1 MNPRILIVED
11 DPTLRMAL
19 LDTLETAGFQCFEAS
34 NGKQAL
40 LQLMHQDIEVI
51 VSDVQMD
58 VMDGNELLKATR
70 EKYPSIPFVMMT
82 AHASVERAVAAMRD
96 GATDYLQKPFEAR
109 SLVATVE
116 RMVKRS
122 GLDSSEMIAEDAKTK
137 RILEIVRRVAPSDA
151 SIMISGESGTG
162 KEVLAKAIHEYS
174 NRSDKPFVALNC
186 AAIPE
191 NMLEAIL
198 FGYEKGAF
206 TGATTAREGKF
217 EQANGGTLLLDEI
230 SEMAL
235 ELQSKLLRVLQEQE
249 VERLGGKATIP
260 LDVRVLA
267 TTNRH
272 LTTEVGEGRFRED
285 LYFRLNVFPIELPAL
300 RERCDDIIPLAYR
313 FIDRYRSGKPLT
325 LSPASEQKLL
335 SHGWRGNIRELGN
348 CIHRACILAPGSE
361 ITPNDIVFDALVE
374 SDCVSSIKQ
383 DESGPEGLKGSERD
397 MILSALR
404 DSNGNRK
411 LASERLG
418 ISGRTLRYKLA
429 KYKEQGIEIPVASV
443 A

>member
-1 MNPRILIVED
+1 MNTSRVLIVED

-19 LDTLETAGFQCFEAS
+19 VDTLETAGFEVFEAV
-34 NGKQAL
+34 NGKEAL
-40 LQLMHQDIEVI
+40 LQLMHHDVEAI

-58 VMDGNELLKATR
+58 VMDGEELLTQVR
-70 EKYPSIPFVMMT
+70 NRYPSIPFLMMT
-82 AHASVERAVAAMRD
+82 AHASIERAVSAIRD
-96 GATDYLQKPFEAR
+96 GAVDYLQKPFEAAA
-109 SLVATVE
+109 LVSVVE
-116 RMVKRS
+116 RMTIGSK
-122 GLDSSEMIAEDAKTK
+122 LDSGAMIAEDPATK
-137 RILEIVRRVAPSDA
+137 SILEVARRVAPSDA

-162 KEVLAKAIHEYS
+162 KEVLAKTIHELS
-174 NRSDKPFVALNC
+174 DRSDGPFVALNC

-206 TGATTAREGKF
+206 TGAQVAREGKF

-249 VERLGGKATIP
+249 VERLGGKSVIP
-260 LDVRVLA
+260 LNVRVLA
-267 TTNRH
+267 TTNRK
-272 LTTEVGEGRFRED
+272 LTEEVASGRFRED
-285 LYFRLNVFPIELPAL
+285 LYFRLNVFPMELPPL
-300 RERCDDIIPLAYR
+300 RARREDIIPLSHR
-313 FIDRYRSGKPLT
+313 FIKAYAAERALD
-325 LSPASEQKLL
+325 LSASAEDKLM

-348 CIHRACILAPGSE
+348 CIHRACILASGST
-361 ITPNDIVFDALVE
+361 ITPSDLVFDELTNSSSS
-374 SDCVSSIKQ
+374 SDQ
-383 DESGPEGLKGSERD
+383 PAGDDLKGNERD
-397 MILSALR
+397 LILAALR

-429 KYKEQGIEIPVASV
+429 KYKEDGITIPETVA

>member
-1 MNPRILIVED
+1 MNTSRVLIVED

-19 LDTLETAGFQCFEAS
+19 VDTLETAGFEVFEAV
-34 NGKQAL
+34 NGKEAL
-40 LQLMHQDIEVI
+40 LQLMHHDVEAI

-58 VMDGNELLKATR
+58 VMDGDELLTQVR
-70 EKYPSIPFVMMT
+70 NRYPSIPFLMMT
-82 AHASVERAVAAMRD
+82 AHASIERAVSAIRD
-96 GATDYLQKPFEAR
+96 GAVDYLQKPFEAAA
-109 SLVATVE
+109 LVSAVE
-116 RMVKRS
+116 RMTIGSK
-122 GLDSSEMIAEDAKTK
+122 LDSGAMIAEDPATK
-137 RILEIVRRVAPSDA
+137 SILEVARRVAPSDA

-162 KEVLAKAIHEYS
+162 KEVLAKTIHELS
-174 NRSDKPFVALNC
+174 DRSDGPFVALNC

-198 FGYEKGAF
+198 FGYEKGAI
-206 TGATTAREGKF
+206 TGAQVAREGKF

-249 VERLGGKATIP
+249 VERLGGKSVIP
-260 LDVRVLA
+260 LNVRVLA
-267 TTNRH
+267 TTNRK
-272 LTTEVGEGRFRED
+272 LTEEVASGRFRED
-285 LYFRLNVFPIELPAL
+285 LYFRLNVFPMELPPL
-300 RERCDDIIPLAYR
+300 RARREDIIPLSHR
-313 FIDRYRSGKPLT
+313 FIKAYAAERALD
-325 LSPASEQKLL
+325 LSASAEDKLM

-348 CIHRACILAPGSE
+348 CIHRACILASGST
-361 ITPNDIVFDALVE
+361 ITPSDLVFDELTSSSSP
-374 SDCVSSIKQ
+374 SDQ
-383 DESGPEGLKGSERD
+383 PAGDDLKGNERD
-397 MILSALR
+397 LILAALR

-429 KYKEQGIEIPVASV
+429 KYKEDGITIPETVA

>member
-1 MNPRILIVED
+1 MNTSRVLIVED

-19 LDTLETAGFQCFEAS
+19 VDTLETAGFGVFEAV
-34 NGKQAL
+34 NGKEAL
-40 LQLMHQDIEVI
+40 LQLMHHDVEAI

-58 VMDGNELLKATR
+58 VMDGDELLTQVR
-70 EKYPSIPFVMMT
+70 NRYPSIPFLMMT
-82 AHASVERAVAAMRD
+82 AHASIERAVSAIRD
-96 GATDYLQKPFEAR
+96 GAVDYLQKPFEAAA
-109 SLVATVE
+109 LVSAVE
-116 RMVKRS
+116 RMTIGSK
-122 GLDSSEMIAEDAKTK
+122 LDSGAMIAEDPATK
-137 RILEIVRRVAPSDA
+137 SILEVARRVAPSDA

-162 KEVLAKAIHEYS
+162 KEVLAKTIHELS
-174 NRSDKPFVALNC
+174 DRSDGPFVALNC

-206 TGATTAREGKF
+206 TGAQVAREGKF

-249 VERLGGKATIP
+249 VERLGGKSVIP
-260 LDVRVLA
+260 LNVRVLA
-267 TTNRH
+267 TTNRK
-272 LTTEVGEGRFRED
+272 LTEEVASGRFRED
-285 LYFRLNVFPIELPAL
+285 LYFRLNVFPMELPPL
-300 RERCDDIIPLAYR
+300 RARREDIIPLSHR
-313 FIDRYRSGKPLT
+313 FIKAYAAERALD
-325 LSPASEQKLL
+325 LSTSAEDKLM

-348 CIHRACILAPGSE
+348 CIHRACILASGST
-361 ITPNDIVFDALVE
+361 ITPGDLVFDELTSSSSS
-374 SDCVSSIKQ
+374 SDQ
-383 DESGPEGLKGSERD
+383 PAGDDLKGNERD
-397 MILSALR
+397 LILAALR

-429 KYKEQGIEIPVASV
+429 KYKEDGITIPETVA

>member
-1 MNPRILIVED
+1 MNTSRVLIVED

-19 LDTLETAGFQCFEAS
+19 VDTLETAGFEVFEAV
-34 NGKQAL
+34 NGKEAL
-40 LQLMHQDIEVI
+40 LQLMHHDVEAI

-58 VMDGNELLKATR
+58 VMDGEELLTQVR
-70 EKYPSIPFVMMT
+70 NRYPSIPFLMMT
-82 AHASVERAVAAMRD
+82 AHASIERAVSAIRD
-96 GATDYLQKPFEAR
+96 GAVDYLQKPFEAAA
-109 SLVATVE
+109 LVSAVE
-116 RMVKRS
+116 RMTIGSK
-122 GLDSSEMIAEDAKTK
+122 LDSGAMIAEDPATK
-137 RILEIVRRVAPSDA
+137 SILEVARRVAPSDA

-162 KEVLAKAIHEYS
+162 KEVLAKTIHELS
-174 NRSDKPFVALNC
+174 DRSDGPFVALNC

-206 TGATTAREGKF
+206 TGAQVAREGKF

-249 VERLGGKATIP
+249 VERLGGKSVIP
-260 LDVRVLA
+260 LNVRVLA
-267 TTNRH
+267 TTNRK
-272 LTTEVGEGRFRED
+272 LTEEVASGRFRED
-285 LYFRLNVFPIELPAL
+285 LYFRLNVFPMELPPL
-300 RERCDDIIPLAYR
+300 RARREDIIPLSHR
-313 FIDRYRSGKPLT
+313 FIKAYAAERALD
-325 LSPASEQKLL
+325 LSTSAEDKLM

-348 CIHRACILAPGSE
+348 CIHRACILASGST
-361 ITPNDIVFDALVE
+361 ITPSDLVFDELTSSSSS
-374 SDCVSSIKQ
+374 SDQ
-383 DESGPEGLKGSERD
+383 PAGDDLKGNERD
-397 MILSALR
+397 LILAALR

-429 KYKEQGIEIPVASV
+429 KYKEDGITIPETVA

>member
-1 MNPRILIVED
+1 MNTSRVLIVED

-19 LDTLETAGFQCFEAS
+19 VDTLETAGFEVFEAV
-34 NGKQAL
+34 NGKEAL
-40 LQLMHQDIEVI
+40 LQLMHHDVEAI

-58 VMDGNELLKATR
+58 VMDGEELLTQVR
-70 EKYPSIPFVMMT
+70 NRYPSIPFLMMT
-82 AHASVERAVAAMRD
+82 AHASIERAVSAIRD
-96 GATDYLQKPFEAR
+96 GAVDYLQKPFEAAA
-109 SLVATVE
+109 LVSAVE
-116 RMVKRS
+116 RMTIGSK
-122 GLDSSEMIAEDAKTK
+122 LDSGAMIAEDPATK
-137 RILEIVRRVAPSDA
+137 SILEIARRVAPSDA

-162 KEVLAKAIHEYS
+162 KEVLAKTIHELS
-174 NRSDKPFVALNC
+174 DRSDGPFVALNC

-206 TGATTAREGKF
+206 TGAQVAREGKF

-249 VERLGGKATIP
+249 VERLGGKSVIP
-260 LDVRVLA
+260 LNVRVLA
-267 TTNRH
+267 TTNRK
-272 LTTEVGEGRFRED
+272 LTEEVASGRFRED
-285 LYFRLNVFPIELPAL
+285 LYFRLNVFPMELPPL
-300 RERCDDIIPLAYR
+300 RARREDIIPLSHR
-313 FIDRYRSGKPLT
+313 FIKAYAAERALD
-325 LSPASEQKLL
+325 LSSSAEDKLM

-348 CIHRACILAPGSE
+348 CIHRACILATGST
-361 ITPNDIVFDALVE
+361 ITPSDLVFDELTSSSSS
-374 SDCVSSIKQ
+374 SDQ
-383 DESGPEGLKGSERD
+383 PAGDDLKGNERD
-397 MILSALR
+397 LILAALR

-429 KYKEQGIEIPVASV
+429 KYKEDGITIPETVA

>member
-1 MNPRILIVED
+1 MNTSRVLIVED

-19 LDTLETAGFQCFEAS
+19 VDTLETAGFEVFEAV
-34 NGKQAL
+34 NGKEAL
-40 LQLMHQDIEVI
+40 LQLMHHDVEAI

-58 VMDGNELLKATR
+58 VMDGEELLTQVR
-70 EKYPSIPFVMMT
+70 NRYPSIPFLMMT
-82 AHASVERAVAAMRD
+82 AHASIERAVSAIRD
-96 GATDYLQKPFEAR
+96 GAVDYLQKPFEAAA
-109 SLVATVE
+109 LVSVVE
-116 RMVKRS
+116 RMTIGSK
-122 GLDSSEMIAEDAKTK
+122 LDSGAMIAEDPATK
-137 RILEIVRRVAPSDA
+137 SILEVARRVAPSDA

-162 KEVLAKAIHEYS
+162 KEVLAKTIHELS
-174 NRSDKPFVALNC
+174 DRSDGPFVALNC

-206 TGATTAREGKF
+206 TGAQVAREGKF

-249 VERLGGKATIP
+249 VERLGGKSVIP
-260 LDVRVLA
+260 LNVRVLA
-267 TTNRH
+267 TTNRK
-272 LTTEVGEGRFRED
+272 LTEEVASGRFRED
-285 LYFRLNVFPIELPAL
+285 LYFRLNVFPMELPPL
-300 RERCDDIIPLAYR
+300 RARREDIVPLSHR
-313 FIDRYRSGKPLT
+313 FIKAYAAERALD
-325 LSPASEQKLL
+325 LSTSAEDKLM

-348 CIHRACILAPGSE
+348 CIHRACILASGST
-361 ITPNDIVFDALVE
+361 ITPGDLVFDELTSSSSS
-374 SDCVSSIKQ
+374 SDQ
-383 DESGPEGLKGSERD
+383 PAGDDLKGNERD
-397 MILSALR
+397 LILAALR

-429 KYKEQGIEIPVASV
+429 KYKEDGITIPETVA

>member
-1 MNPRILIVED
+1 MSPRVLIVED

-19 LDTLETAGFQCFEAS
+19 LDTLEEASFEVFEAC
-34 NGKQAL
+34 NGKEAL
-40 LQLMHQDIEVI
+40 LQLMHRDIDVI

-58 VMDGNELLKATR
+58 VMDGNELLSITR

-82 AHASVERAVAAMRD
+82 AHASVERAVAAMQD
-96 GATDYLQKPFEAR
+96 GATDYLQKPFEAS
-109 SLVATVE
+109 SLVSTVA

-122 GLDSSEMIAEDAKTK
+122 GLDSGEMVAEDSRTK
-137 RILEIVRRVAPSDA
+137 QILEIVRRVAPSDA

-162 KEVLAKAIHEYS
+162 KEVLAKTIHQHS
-174 NRSDKPFVALNC
+174 DRSQKPFVALNC

-206 TGATTAREGKF
+206 TGATSAREGKF

-230 SEMAL
+230 SEMAID
-235 ELQSKLLRVLQEQE
+235 LQAKLLRVLQEQE
-249 VERLGGKATIP
+249 VERLGGKTTIP

-272 LTTEVGEGRFRED
+272 LTTEVAEGRFRED
-285 LYFRLNVFPIELPAL
+285 LYFRLNVFPIELPPL
-300 RERCDDIIPLAYR
+300 RERPGDILPLAYR
-313 FIDRYRSGKPLT
+313 FIDRYAVSQSLPL
-325 LSPASEQKLL
+325 SAASERQLL

-348 CIHRACILAPGSE
+348 CIHRACILASGKE
-361 ITPNDIVFDALVE
+361 ITPNDLVFDALADTDY
-374 SDCVSSIKQ
+374 SCSLKD
-383 DESGPEGLKGSERD
+383 DDAAYEGLKGSERD

-429 KYKEQGIEIPVASV
+429 KYKEQGIEIPAASV

>member
-1 MNPRILIVED
+1 MNTSRVLIVED

-19 LDTLETAGFQCFEAS
+19 VDTLETAGFEVFEAV
-34 NGKQAL
+34 NGKEAL
-40 LQLMHQDIEVI
+40 LQLMHHDVEAI

-58 VMDGNELLKATR
+58 VMDGDELLTQVR
-70 EKYPSIPFVMMT
+70 NRYPSIPFLMMT
-82 AHASVERAVAAMRD
+82 AHASIERAVSAIRD
-96 GATDYLQKPFEAR
+96 GAVDYLQKPFEATA
-109 SLVATVE
+109 LVSAVE
-116 RMVKRS
+116 RMTIGSK
-122 GLDSSEMIAEDAKTK
+122 LDSGAMIAEDPATK
-137 RILEIVRRVAPSDA
+137 SILEIARRVAPSDA

-162 KEVLAKAIHEYS
+162 KEVLAKTIHELS
-174 NRSDKPFVALNC
+174 DRSDGPFVALNC

-206 TGATTAREGKF
+206 TGAQVAREGKF

-249 VERLGGKATIP
+249 VERLGGKSVIP
-260 LDVRVLA
+260 LNVRVLA
-267 TTNRH
+267 TTNRK
-272 LTTEVGEGRFRED
+272 LTEEVASGRFRED
-285 LYFRLNVFPIELPAL
+285 LYFRLNVFPMELPPL
-300 RERCDDIIPLAYR
+300 RARREDIIPLSHR
-313 FIDRYRSGKPLT
+313 FIKAYAAERALD
-325 LSPASEQKLL
+325 LSSSAEDKLM

-348 CIHRACILAPGSE
+348 CIHRACILAAGST
-361 ITPNDIVFDALVE
+361 ITPSDLVFDELTSSSSS
-374 SDCVSSIKQ
+374 SDQ
-383 DESGPEGLKGSERD
+383 PAGDDLKGNERD
-397 MILSALR
+397 LILAALR

-429 KYKEQGIEIPVASV
+429 KYKEDGITIPETVA

>member
-1 MNPRILIVED
+1 MNTSRVLIVED

-19 LDTLETAGFQCFEAS
+19 VDTLETAGFEVFEAV
-34 NGKQAL
+34 NGKEAL
-40 LQLMHQDIEVI
+40 LQLMHHDVEAI

-58 VMDGNELLKATR
+58 VMDGDELLTQVR
-70 EKYPSIPFVMMT
+70 NRYPSIPFLMMT
-82 AHASVERAVAAMRD
+82 AHASIERAVSAIRD
-96 GATDYLQKPFEAR
+96 GAVDYLQKPFEAAA
-109 SLVATVE
+109 LVSVVE
-116 RMVKRS
+116 RMTIGSK
-122 GLDSSEMIAEDAKTK
+122 LDSGAMIAEDPATK
-137 RILEIVRRVAPSDA
+137 SILEVARRVAPSDA

-162 KEVLAKAIHEYS
+162 KEVLAKTIHELS
-174 NRSDKPFVALNC
+174 DRSDGPFVALNC

-206 TGATTAREGKF
+206 TGAQVAREGKF

-249 VERLGGKATIP
+249 VERLGGKSVIP
-260 LDVRVLA
+260 LNVRVLA
-267 TTNRH
+267 TTNRK
-272 LTTEVGEGRFRED
+272 LTEEVASGRFRED
-285 LYFRLNVFPIELPAL
+285 LYFRLNVFPMELPPL
-300 RERCDDIIPLAYR
+300 RARREDIVPLSHR
-313 FIDRYRSGKPLT
+313 FIKAYAAERALD
-325 LSPASEQKLL
+325 LSTSAEDKLM

-348 CIHRACILAPGSE
+348 CIHRACILASGST
-361 ITPNDIVFDALVE
+361 ITPGDLVFDELTSSSSS
-374 SDCVSSIKQ
+374 SDQ
-383 DESGPEGLKGSERD
+383 PAGDDLKGNERD
-397 MILSALR
+397 LILAALR

-429 KYKEQGIEIPVASV
+429 KYKEDGITIPETVA

>member
-1 MNPRILIVED
+1 MNTSRVLIVED

-19 LDTLETAGFQCFEAS
+19 VDTLETAGFEVFEAV
-34 NGKQAL
+34 NGKEAL
-40 LQLMHQDIEVI
+40 LQLMHHDVEAI

-58 VMDGNELLKATR
+58 IMDGEELLTQVR
-70 EKYPSIPFVMMT
+70 NRYPSIPFLMMT
-82 AHASVERAVAAMRD
+82 AHASIERAVSAIRD
-96 GATDYLQKPFEAR
+96 GAVDYLQKPFEAAA
-109 SLVATVE
+109 LVSAVE
-116 RMVKRS
+116 RMTIGSK
-122 GLDSSEMIAEDAKTK
+122 LDSGAMIAEDPATK
-137 RILEIVRRVAPSDA
+137 SILEVARRVAPSDA

-162 KEVLAKAIHEYS
+162 KEVLAKTIHELS
-174 NRSDKPFVALNC
+174 DRSDGPFVALNC

-206 TGATTAREGKF
+206 TGAQVAREGKF
-217 EQANGGTLLLDEI
+217 ELANGGTLLLDEI

-249 VERLGGKATIP
+249 VERLGGKSVIP
-260 LDVRVLA
+260 LNVRVLA
-267 TTNRH
+267 TTNRK
-272 LTTEVGEGRFRED
+272 LTEEVASGRFRED
-285 LYFRLNVFPIELPAL
+285 LYFRLNVFPMELPPL
-300 RERCDDIIPLAYR
+300 RARREDIIPLSHR
-313 FIDRYRSGKPLT
+313 FIRAYAAERALD
-325 LSPASEQKLL
+325 LSSSAEDKLM

-348 CIHRACILAPGSE
+348 CIHRACILATGST
-361 ITPNDIVFDALVE
+361 ITPSDLVFDELTSSSSS
-374 SDCVSSIKQ
+374 SDQ
-383 DESGPEGLKGSERD
+383 PAGDDLKGNERD
-397 MILSALR
+397 LILAALR

-429 KYKEQGIEIPVASV
+429 KYKEDGITIPETVA

>member
-1 MNPRILIVED
+1 MNISRVLIVED

-19 LDTLETAGFQCFEAS
+19 VDTLETAGFEVFEAV
-34 NGKQAL
+34 NGKEAL
-40 LQLMHQDIEVI
+40 LQLMHHDVEAI

-58 VMDGNELLKATR
+58 VMDGEELLSQVR
-70 EKYPSIPFVMMT
+70 NRYPSIPFLMMT
-82 AHASVERAVAAMRD
+82 AHASIERAVSAIRD
-96 GATDYLQKPFEAR
+96 GAVDYLQKPFEAAA
-109 SLVATVE
+109 LVSAVE
-116 RMVKRS
+116 RMTIGSK
-122 GLDSSEMIAEDAKTK
+122 LDSGAMIAEDPATK
-137 RILEIVRRVAPSDA
+137 SILEVARRVAPSDA

-162 KEVLAKAIHEYS
+162 KEVLAKTIHELS
-174 NRSDKPFVALNC
+174 DRSDGPFVALNC

-206 TGATTAREGKF
+206 TGAQVAREGKF

-249 VERLGGKATIP
+249 VERLGGKSVIP
-260 LDVRVLA
+260 LNVRVLA
-267 TTNRH
+267 TTNRK
-272 LTTEVGEGRFRED
+272 LTEEVASGRFRED
-285 LYFRLNVFPIELPAL
+285 LYFRLNVFPMELPPL
-300 RERCDDIIPLAYR
+300 RARREDIIPLSHR
-313 FIDRYRSGKPLT
+313 FIKAYAAERALD
-325 LSPASEQKLL
+325 LSISAESKLM

-348 CIHRACILAPGSE
+348 CIHRACILAAGST
-361 ITPNDIVFDALVE
+361 ITPSDLVFDELTSSSSS
-374 SDCVSSIKQ
+374 SDQ
-383 DESGPEGLKGSERD
+383 PAGDDLKGNERD
-397 MILSALR
+397 LILAALR

-429 KYKEQGIEIPVASV
+429 KYKEDGITIPETVA

>member
-1 MNPRILIVED
+1 MNTSRVLIVED

-19 LDTLETAGFQCFEAS
+19 ADTLETAGFEVFEAV
-34 NGKQAL
+34 NGKEAL
-40 LQLMHQDIEVI
+40 LQLMHHDVEAI

-58 VMDGNELLKATR
+58 VMDGDELLTQVR
-70 EKYPSIPFVMMT
+70 NRYPSIPFLMMT
-82 AHASVERAVAAMRD
+82 AHASIERAVSAIRD
-96 GATDYLQKPFEAR
+96 GAVDYLQKPFEAAA
-109 SLVATVE
+109 LVSAVE
-116 RMVKRS
+116 RMTIGSK
-122 GLDSSEMIAEDAKTK
+122 LDSGAMIAEDPATK
-137 RILEIVRRVAPSDA
+137 SILEVARRVAPSDA

-162 KEVLAKAIHEYS
+162 KEVLAKTIHELS
-174 NRSDKPFVALNC
+174 DRSDGPFVALNC

-206 TGATTAREGKF
+206 TGAQVAREGKF

-249 VERLGGKATIP
+249 VERLGGKSVIP
-260 LDVRVLA
+260 LNVRVLA
-267 TTNRH
+267 TTNRK
-272 LTTEVGEGRFRED
+272 LTEEVASGRFRED
-285 LYFRLNVFPIELPAL
+285 LYFRLNVFPMELPPL
-300 RERCDDIIPLAYR
+300 RARREDIVPLSHR
-313 FIDRYRSGKPLT
+313 FIKAYAAERALD
-325 LSPASEQKLL
+325 LSTSAEDKLM

-348 CIHRACILAPGSE
+348 CIHRACILASGST
-361 ITPNDIVFDALVE
+361 ITPGDLVFDELTSSSSS
-374 SDCVSSIKQ
+374 SDQ
-383 DESGPEGLKGSERD
+383 PAGDDLKGNERD
-397 MILSALR
+397 LILAALR

-429 KYKEQGIEIPVASV
+429 KYKEDGITIPETVA